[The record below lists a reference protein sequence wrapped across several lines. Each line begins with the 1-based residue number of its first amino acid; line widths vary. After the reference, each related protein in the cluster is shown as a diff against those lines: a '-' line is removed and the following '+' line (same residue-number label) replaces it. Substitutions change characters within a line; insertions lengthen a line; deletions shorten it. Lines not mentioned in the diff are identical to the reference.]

1 MAERAA
7 QVLDKAREWVVQLRR
22 EVNPRW
28 FMVTAGSWLLLMLV
42 ICGSIWVR
50 ARMAARPT
58 VPPDTTLEQ
67 EIDERKQNL
76 EEGKKL
82 FNSGRYE
89 ESLALFRKVLARSPN
104 NQRARQYAQ
113 MSENALQGRMEEAR
127 KSAEADK
134 LLEAGRTAFAEGKFS
149 EAKKRAEEALALD
162 GGKIEAQRLRD
173 DAATK
178 VTELEAAAAADR
190 RKKAE
195 KAAVAKKP
203 TPVAETVT
211 VRRPTPAPVQ
221 VPARPAATT
230 ATVNLVF
237 ESPIS
242 EGTVMVAINDQIRLK
257 LPFSF
262 KKKVSIFKTVK
273 ETGTVTGTMTV
284 DPGTV
289 GIKVWL
295 SGPDIPSTAYKN
307 LTAQITAGET
317 RTLRLDYAGD
327 QLTIRLQ

>member
-1 MAERAA
+1 MADRAM
-7 QVLDKAREWVVQLRR
+7 QLLDKAREWIVHLRR

-28 FMVTAGSWLLLMLV
+28 FLVTAGSWLLLMLIV
-42 ICGSIWVR
+42 CGSIFIR
-50 ARMAARPT
+50 ARLAARPT
-58 VPPDTTLEQ
+58 VPEDTALAQ
-67 EIDERKQNL
+67 EIEERKQNL

-82 FNSGRYE
+82 FNSGQYE
-89 ESLALFRKVLARSPN
+89 QSLALFRKVLARSPN

-113 MSENALQGRMEEAR
+113 MSENAMQGRMEEAR
-127 KSAEADK
+127 KSAEADQ
-134 LLEAGRTAFAEGKFS
+134 LLDAGRTAYAEGKFP

-173 DAATK
+173 DAAAK
-178 VTELEAAAAADR
+178 ITELEAAAAADR
-190 RKKAE
+190 KKKAD
-195 KAAVAKKP
+195 KAAAAKKP
-203 TPVAETVT
+203 TAVPEPQTVH
-211 VRRPTPAPVQ
+211 RPTQAPAVA
-221 VPARPAATT
+221 PARPAVST

-273 ETGTVTGTMTV
+273 ETGTVTGTMTI

-307 LTAQITAGET
+307 LTAQIAAGET